1 LRTNL
6 LGGKMTAVTYDF
18 VIEQGTTLQ
27 KIFIWKDSEGS
38 AIDLTGYTARL
49 QIRPTIRSDNVYLDA
64 TTENGFLQIDAANG
78 KVTLTV
84 SSTATSAFDW
94 ATGVYDLELE
104 DSSGVVT
111 RLSQGAVKVS
121 FGVTR

>member
-1 LRTNL
+1 
-6 LGGKMTAVTYDF
+6 MTAVTYDF

-27 KIFIWKDSEGS
+27 KIFVWKDSEGS

-49 QIRPTIRSDNVYLDA
+49 QIRPTVRSDSIYLDA

-84 SSTATSAFDW
+84 SATATSAFDW

-104 DSSGVVT
+104 DSSGVVS